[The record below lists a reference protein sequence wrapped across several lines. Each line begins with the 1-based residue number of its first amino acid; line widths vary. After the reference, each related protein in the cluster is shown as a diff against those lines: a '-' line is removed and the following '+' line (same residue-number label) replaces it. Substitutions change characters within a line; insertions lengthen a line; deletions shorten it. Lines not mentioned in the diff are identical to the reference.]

1 MPDLPQISET
11 LAALKAKVRGKG
23 EREGGEEARERQ
35 EQYEATIEAQ
45 RQQIANLRG
54 EVQRLQA
61 MIKELG
67 KEGGEMA
74 ETYREVQ
81 QLLMRLNSYD
91 FECPYCASLN
101 KTPSLRYILES
112 VHRRDGMP
120 VSRTMRGTKEVEVRC
135 KVCKRPSHM
144 DLKLVK
150 AEVERV

>member
-11 LAALKAKVRGKG
+11 LAALRAKVRERG
-23 EREGGEEARERQ
+23 EREEGSEAKERR
-35 EQYEATIEAQ
+35 EQYEATVEVQ

-61 MIKELG
+61 LINELEKG
-67 KEGGEMA
+67 GGEMA
-74 ETYREVQ
+74 GTYREVQ
-81 QLLMRLNSYD
+81 QLLTRLNSYE
-91 FECPYCASLN
+91 FECPYCAFLN

-120 VSRTMRGTKEVEVRC
+120 VSRTMRGTKEVQVRC
-135 KVCKRPSHM
+135 KVCKRPAHM